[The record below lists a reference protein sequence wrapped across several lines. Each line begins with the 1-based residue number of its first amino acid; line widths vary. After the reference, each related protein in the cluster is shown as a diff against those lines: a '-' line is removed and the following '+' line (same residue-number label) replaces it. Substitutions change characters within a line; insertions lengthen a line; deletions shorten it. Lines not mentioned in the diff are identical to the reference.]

1 MNRAKQ
7 AAEDQRNKFYTFSD
21 KIRHVQGGMAVDS
34 VLFQNKLDVRMSS
47 MRSFRDRRKKN
58 LSCES

>member
-21 KIRHVQGGMAVDS
+21 KIRHVQGGMAVD
-34 VLFQNKLDVRMSS
+34 VL
-47 MRSFRDRRKKN
+47 RSFKKIEIFRPN
-58 LSCES
+58 ISN